1 MKLLT
6 KLTIRVKNGFLPHLI
21 NEIYKRNCSAKNI
34 TLLDTE
40 DGIDNFFLDIVYSN
54 IDKYNSLLNKITKYE
69 DNFQI
74 VSSQN
79 MLEKEILGG
88 MLKISGKMPVDNLID
103 YEMNVLGATEL
114 TLNMMR
120 GGQDPFKYSGIS
132 KNVGLF
138 CGISAGNNPEQNHF
152 KLYTLLERDSIIIN
166 KFTGLNA
173 FPILVKLNQFDDF
186 IKIIQGVESTFTA
199 IRIFN
204 LEDIDDISLYER
216 IYDEINVPM
225 LAQYSDEIPLNL
237 LIAVSHL
244 LTKNNIE
251 KKNCTVGI
259 IGINIGSLRTVRLL
273 IKMGF
278 QRILGSDNN
287 IKRMHSFER
296 EGGLATTQENI
307 LNNSDLIIIFKDQ
320 LDVNTLTKVGSGQM
334 LISLIDK
341 ELDINIIKERGIR
354 DFLQSGWMDSSA
366 LFSGILKGL
375 VDSKLKYLDDDK
387 LIKLSNTIVAN
398 KAGEE
403 ILPDVFSELHQKI
416 PKFIHDL

>member
-1 MKLLT
+1 
-6 KLTIRVKNGFLPHLI
+6 
-21 NEIYKRNCSAKNI
+21 
-34 TLLDTE
+34 
-40 DGIDNFFLDIVYSN
+40 
-54 IDKYNSLLNKITKYE
+54 
-69 DNFQI
+69 
-74 VSSQN
+74 

-88 MLKISGKMPVDNLID
+88 MLKICGKMSVDNLID

-120 GGQDPFKYSGIS
+120 GGQDPSKYSGIS

-138 CGISAGNNPEQNHF
+138 CGIPAGSNPEQNHF

-186 IKIIQGVESTFTA
+186 IKIIQGVESTFAA

-216 IYDEINVPM
+216 IYDEINVPI

-273 IKMGF
+273 IKLGF

-320 LDVNTLTKVGSGQM
+320 LDVNNLTKVGSGQI

-341 ELDINIIKERGIR
+341 EFDINIIKERGIR
-354 DFLQSGWMDSSA
+354 DFLQSRWMDSSA

-387 LIKLSNTIVAN
+387 LIKLSNKIVAS
-398 KAGEE
+398 KAEEE
-403 ILPDVFSELHQKI
+403 ILPDVFSELHQNI
-416 PKFIHDL
+416 PKFVHDL